1 MGAEIPQAP
10 WGKGVP
16 GGWLARCW
24 ASPAGWRGGPIFH
37 MAPMWHLA
45 HGSDELKGPVAKT
58 LEKQTKDQLTR
69 PSPPATHLGKQ
80 QV

>member
-1 MGAEIPQAP
+1 MGADSPGTL
-10 WGKGVP
+10 GKGGTWGVA
-16 GGWLARCW
+16 GQMLGITCW
-24 ASPAGWRGGPIFH
+24 V
-37 MAPMWHLA
+37 APMWHLA

-69 PSPPATHLGKQ
+69 LSPPVTHLGKQ